1 MKRRN
6 AEQVGDILNRF
17 LRQEGLETPLN
28 QYRLIAAWTE
38 VMGQSI
44 ARYTGDV
51 FIKSDILY
59 VKIKSAALKSN
70 LMMERKKLARRL
82 NEHVGCQVVT
92 DIVFF

>member
-44 ARYTGDV
+44 ARYTGEV
-51 FIKSDILY
+51 FIKNDILY

-82 NEHVGCQVVT
+82 NEHVGSQVVT
-92 DIVFF
+92 DIAFF